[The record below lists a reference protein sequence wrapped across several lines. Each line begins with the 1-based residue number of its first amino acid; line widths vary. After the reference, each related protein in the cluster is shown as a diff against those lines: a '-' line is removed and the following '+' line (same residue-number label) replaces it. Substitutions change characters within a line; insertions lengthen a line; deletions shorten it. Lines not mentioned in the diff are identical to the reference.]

1 MSERRRKNIA
11 KNIDSKIQTNFQP
24 IKNEFKVTQFKRIKR
39 NINGVILLDKPL
51 GYSSNQALQKVKWL
65 FQAAKAGHTGTLDPL
80 ATGLLPICLGEAT
93 KFAQYV
99 TDADKTYVATLKL
112 GATTTTGDAEGEVL
126 STAPVNVSPAQFAAA
141 CTKFIGEI
149 SQIPP
154 MYSALKF
161 EGKALYEY
169 ARNGVE
175 IARQPRLVLIKN
187 IEIIAFSNDSAQI
200 SVTCSKGTYIRT
212 LAEDIGA
219 ALGCGAHLI
228 GLRRTETAG
237 YLLAQA
243 VTIEQLEAMTAE
255 IRDAQLLPVD
265 SALEN
270 LPKVALNA
278 DAAYFLLQGQ
288 PVWQAGKTPAGEL
301 RLYDENNQ
309 FLGLGFLQDDGKIA
323 PKRLIVKSAEKT
335 KT

>member
-1 MSERRRKNIA
+1 L
-11 KNIDSKIQTNFQP
+11 
-24 IKNEFKVTQFKRIKR
+24 QFKRIKR
-39 NINGVILLDKPL
+39 NINGIILLDKPL

-99 TDADKTYVATLKL
+99 TDADKTYVATIKL
-112 GATTTTGDAEGEVL
+112 GATTTTGDAEGKVL
-126 STAPVNVSPAQFAAA
+126 TTAPVNVSPDQLISTCQQFL
-141 CTKFIGEI
+141 GEI

-169 ARNGVE
+169 AREGVD
-175 IARQPRLVLIKN
+175 IARQARLVSIKN
-187 IEIIAFSNDSAQI
+187 IEINAFLSDTAQI
-200 SVTCSKGTYIRT
+200 TVTCSKGTYIRT

-237 YLLAQA
+237 YQLAQA
-243 VTIEQLEAMTAE
+243 VTIGQLEAMTSDA
-255 IRDAQLLPVD
+255 RDAQLLPVD
-265 SALEN
+265 SAIEA
-270 LPKVALNA
+270 LPKIVLEKEATH
-278 DAAYFLLQGQ
+278 FLLQGQ
-288 PVWQAGKTPAGEL
+288 AVWQAGKIPNSDL
-301 RLYDENNQ
+301 RLYDEKNE

-323 PKRLIVKSAEKT
+323 PKRIIVKSTEKT